1 MSKLLQVK
9 VLDNTVDEI
18 NELQKKIHAPSIS
31 DTVRR
36 SIEITSA
43 LARSVEKGDKIIIE
57 AKNGDKKQII
67 ITGMK

>member
-1 MSKLLQVK
+1 MSKILQVK
-9 VLDNTVDEI
+9 VLDNTLQELDY
-18 NELQKKIHAPSIS
+18 LQKKIHAPSMS

-43 LARSVEKGDKIIIE
+43 LARSVEKGDKIIIQSKDG
-57 AKNGDKKQII
+57 AQKQII

>member
-9 VLDNTVDEI
+9 VLDETLEELGD
-18 NELQKKIHAPSIS
+18 LQKKIHAPSMS

-43 LARSVEKGDKIIIE
+43 LTRSVEKGDKIIIQSKDGSE
-57 AKNGDKKQII
+57 KQII
-67 ITGMK
+67 ITGMR